1 MADDMTAG
9 EKPKPRMDIYT
20 AMLILAFVAISIGC
34 VILALDL
41 TRYRNPQSGEIEIMP
56 PANLRVDA
64 AS

>member
-1 MADDMTAG
+1 MADDTTGA
-9 EKPKPRMDIYT
+9 KPKPRMDIYT

-41 TRYRNPQSGEIEIMP
+41 TRYRNPAGEIEIMP
-56 PANLRVDA
+56 PANLRVDM

>member
-1 MADDMTAG
+1 MADDT
-9 EKPKPRMDIYT
+9 KPRPRMDIYT
-20 AMLILAFVAISIGC
+20 AMLVLAFVAISIGC

>member
-1 MADDMTAG
+1 MADDANAG
-9 EKPKPRMDIYT
+9 GKPKPAMDIYT

-41 TRYRNPQSGEIEIMP
+41 TRYRNPEGTIEIVP
-56 PANLRVDA
+56 PADLRVET